1 MKHRPPT
8 ALASMRA
15 PPPTCPANTADPHI
29 VGRVPS
35 RGAVRSQS
43 PAGSGDPACTST
55 QAVAV
60 GRVPSSGALRSQ
72 SPAGSGDPACTS
84 TQAVAVGRVPS
95 RGVPAARASG
105 VPGSSPTLRWL
116 PTATLAMGLAFA
128 ARGTDPLS
136 ASPAETSAVRDLK
149 SLSVEELMTI
159 QVATVYTASKHAQK
173 ATETPASVS
182 VVTGDDIRKFGHRTL
197 ADALR
202 GVRGLY
208 VSYDRSYS
216 SLGVRGFNRPGDYGS
231 RILILIDGHR
241 ATEPIYNQALVGS
254 EFPLDMDLVD
264 RIEIVRGPGHT
275 LYGDNAV
282 LAVINVIP
290 KRGAQIQGFEA
301 SPTVASFDAYSGRL
315 TYGTR
320 TDKGLDLLFSGT
332 FQDADGQDP
341 LHYPEFASVNNGLA
355 RDLDGQTVRQA
366 WLSASYRDITL
377 AGFVSERTK
386 SVPTA
391 EYEAVFDQGPNF
403 VRDLRWG
410 GDAKFAR
417 DLGEDWQLHTRLYLD
432 GYRFAGVGPYATD
445 DPAVPWAYNR
455 DLTEALFWGGEVE
468 ISHAFLDDHRLSL
481 GTSYRD
487 DFKLRQRNWDE
498 YSPPVLNVDAR
509 GHNDALGAFLQDE
522 YAFRTNLTFTAGAR
536 YDYFS
541 TFGSTLNPRAGV
553 VYEPVPDTALKFH
566 YAQAFRSP
574 NAYEREYTIPGFH
587 GNPDL
592 APEKVHSYELGWE
605 QALGRHWRSTVALF
619 RHDMSNFITPYQD
632 DQGDFTFANLD
643 AVRSMG
649 AEIELEGRWAR
660 GASLRVSY
668 TYADVEERE
677 TNGPGRTPANSP
689 GHVAKAALSLPIY
702 QERIYASLELQ
713 GLSERLSAR
722 GAGVPGFVVANL
734 TLFSRELLPNLEAS
748 VSLYNLFD
756 RRYADPVAPDFRQES
771 IVQDG
776 RTFRL
781 KLTYRY

>member
-1 MKHRPPT
+1 MHP
-8 ALASMRA
+8 
-15 PPPTCPANTADPHI
+15 PPPTRLANAPAPH
-29 VGRVPS
+29 
-35 RGAVRSQS
+35 RGAGQS
-43 PAGSGDPACTST
+43 HTPAGSGDPAYT
-55 QAVAV
+55 AVNPAFV
-60 GRVPSSGALRSQ
+60 GRVPPRGVHPVRVSRA
-72 SPAGSGDPACTS
+72 PAGPGTTS
-84 TQAVAVGRVPS
+84 
-95 RGVPAARASG
+95 
-105 VPGSSPTLRWL
+105 RWL
-116 PTATLAMGLAFA
+116 PAATLAMGLAFA

-136 ASPAETSAVRDLK
+136 ASPADTSTVRDLK
-149 SLSVEELMTI
+149 SLSVEDLMKI

-173 ATETPASVS
+173 ATEAPASVS

-254 EFPLDMDLVD
+254 EFPLDLDLVD

-290 KRGAQIQGFEA
+290 RKGAQIRGFEA
-301 SPTVASFDAYSGRL
+301 SPTVASFDTYSGRL

-320 TDKGLDLLFSGT
+320 TAKGVDLLFSGT

-341 LHYPEFASVNNGLA
+341 LHYPEYAGVNQGLA

-366 WLSASYRDITL
+366 WLSASYRDFTL
-377 AGFVSERTK
+377 AGFASERSK
-386 SVPTA
+386 AVPTA
-391 EYEAVFDQGPNF
+391 EYDAVFAQGPNF

-417 DLGEDWQLHTRLYLD
+417 EVGDDWHLHTRLYLD
-432 GYRFAGVGPYATD
+432 GYRFAGLGPYDSD
-445 DPAVPWAYNR
+445 DPALPWVFNR
-455 DLTEALFWGGEVE
+455 DLVEALFWGGEVE
-468 ISHAFLDDHRLSL
+468 LTHTFLDDHLLSL

-498 YSPPVLNVDAR
+498 YAPPVLNVDAR

-522 YAFRTNLTFTAGAR
+522 YSFRTNLTFTAGAR

-566 YAQAFRSP
+566 YARAFRSP
-574 NAYEREYTIPGFH
+574 NAYERDYTIPGYH

-592 APEKVHSYELGWE
+592 APEKIDSYELSWE
-605 QALGRHWRSTVALF
+605 QGLGDHWRSTLALF
-619 RHDMSNFITPYQD
+619 RHDMSNFITPYED
-632 DQGDFTFANLD
+632 ALGNFTFANLE
-643 AVRSMG
+643 AVLSQG
-649 AEIELEGRWAR
+649 AELELESRWAR
-660 GASLRVSY
+660 GASFRVSY
-668 TYADVEERE
+668 TYADVEEYE
-677 TNGPGRTPANSP
+677 ASGPRRTPANSP
-689 GHVAKAALSLPIY
+689 RHVAKAALSLPVY
-702 QERIYASLELQ
+702 QERIYASFELQ

-722 GAGVPGFVVANL
+722 GNEVPGVIVANV

-756 RRYADPVAPDFRQES
+756 RRFADPVAPDFRQDS